1 MANYAISL
9 TNFQLLPLL
18 KGLNLVAFES
28 DPNAVHLTVRG
39 ELVEPPASQLE
50 PFDKLRA
57 NGIFL
62 K

>member
-1 MANYAISL
+1 MLA
-9 TNFQLLPLL
+9 
-18 KGLNLVAFES
+18 
-28 DPNAVHLTVRG
+28 DRNAVHLTVRG

-57 NGIFL
+57 NGIFI